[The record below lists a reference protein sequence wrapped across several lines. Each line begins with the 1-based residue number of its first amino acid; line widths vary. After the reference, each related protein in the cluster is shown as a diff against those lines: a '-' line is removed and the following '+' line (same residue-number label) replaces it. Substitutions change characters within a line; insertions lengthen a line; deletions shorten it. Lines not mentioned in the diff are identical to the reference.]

1 MDVLHDVFLS
11 GSICFVVPMQGFCF
25 WVLKRNERQQI
36 GYGFC
41 QRVSVCVKKSSC
53 NLQWGRRSCLSS
65 IY

>member
-11 GSICFVVPMQGFCF
+11 GSICFVVPMQGFCL

-36 GYGFC
+36 GYGSC

-53 NLQWGRRSCLSS
+53 NLQ
-65 IY
+65 